1 MSTFDLEQS
10 PTIGFTEGL
19 LSVFWN
25 IPPIKFTLW
34 NAERRHEIVLE
45 TCPAAS
51 LSAKQFCI
59 RNGRFHHF
67 LIIEFKQITATVV
80 NDINFFAI
88 NHNVAIAAGR
98 INSRRI
104 GLNRHIPNDFAKLPT
119 LCRQLTLKQSHVL
132 KGSN

>member
-19 LSVFWN
+19 LPVFWN

-59 RNGRFHHF
+59 RNGRFHKSQSLDYSITESRLLSTTIFIVVVILQHRKIRGKHYATQIRLAVGLVFPSRIFFTILSVIITPPYAF
-67 LIIEFKQITATVV
+67 L
-80 NDINFFAI
+80 
-88 NHNVAIAAGR
+88 
-98 INSRRI
+98 
-104 GLNRHIPNDFAKLPT
+104 
-119 LCRQLTLKQSHVL
+119 
-132 KGSN
+132 

>member
-1 MSTFDLEQS
+1 MSTFGLEQS

-19 LSVFWN
+19 LPVFWN

-67 LIIEFKQITATVV
+67 LIIEFKIIAAVV